1 MPSCFRNSRVVRR
14 RNPVRLWSCALESRI
29 APATFIVDDLSD
41 DFALLNNPAPGTLRY
56 AVNQTNRNDGADQ
69 IIIIR
74 MGMITLSAPRDVS
87 EGVFIDPFG
96 ATDLSIDF
104 SKMTTPGPGFFNQKS
119 TRRTSCNVS

>member
-74 MGMITLSAPRDVS
+74 MGHLTESQYVLRAMTGKKQKTPHFAGFLSKVRR
-87 EGVFIDPFG
+87 
-96 ATDLSIDF
+96 
-104 SKMTTPGPGFFNQKS
+104 PG
-119 TRRTSCNVS
+119 